1 MPKQTCGS
9 CMFYEK
15 LIPDS
20 AVGKCLIY
28 PPVINK
34 GWPKVDEEE
43 WCGQYKKLI
52 KYRKEQ

>member
-15 LIPDS
+15 LTPDS